1 MSAYFIKHP
10 VIATVIAV
18 VTTLLGLV
26 CLMSLP
32 ISQYPEITPRTI
44 SLRAIYPGA
53 DAQSVADSVATP
65 LEREISGIQGMDYM
79 ASVSS
84 NNGVYHLSAVFSPE
98 TDTDID
104 QVLVNMRYGQASSQ
118 VPTEVI
124 NNGVTIRQQPGLPL
138 LLYSLTSPR
147 PRDLNGDIVTYKD
160 KDGKVREASTPYDSV
175 DLANYAQVKL
185 IDELKRVEGVGEV
198 QVYGAGRYSIRVWLD
213 TVKMAHL
220 NISVA
225 EVNSAISTQNMT
237 NPGGKIGADPVPDGQ
252 EETITVRTQG
262 RLSQPSEFED
272 IIVRQSGSEI
282 VYLKDIAQVELGSS
296 DYSATGRLNGNIN
309 ACVVVFQSPGSN
321 AIATVDRVKALLE
334 KKAVGM
340 PEGINGRVSLDTTTA
355 VRFSI
360 EEIKHTFMEA
370 IVLVALVVFIFLQN
384 LRATL
389 IPLIAVPVSLV
400 STFCVFPL
408 LGFTLNTISLLGMVL
423 AIGLVVDDAI
433 VVVEAVQNHID
444 KGLNPRM
451 AAFAAMQEVSGPVLA
466 IALVLSAVFLPS
478 LLLEGITGTLFKQF
492 AITIAISM
500 LISAFNALT
509 LSPALC
515 ALLLKKSEHSHTPMI
530 ARIAACVLGCAVIA
544 ALIHWH
550 VVGTTLGLGCIVALA
565 FFTFFSKPFFRFFNW
580 AYNHT
585 ANGYTRVCGGLARK
599 LFIALPVLLCF
610 WVAIKPMSDRVP
622 GAFLPDEDQGFVL
635 AALTMKDNTSLQ
647 VAMDANKKFEET
659 LYDPEVVKNLTSVVG
674 INILNSVQTPGAC
687 VAFCELKDWSERPK
701 PSSVIAREMNA
712 RILAAG
718 LPGQAMVL
726 EPPAIPGVGTANGVT
741 MVLQDLEGQGVAYLH
756 EQVQKFEAVAR
767 QRPEVAIC
775 MDMMMAD
782 VPQKFVRL
790 DKERCLYHKVDINTA
805 NGVLAAYNGS
815 SFVNFFNAFGQQWSV
830 YIQARGADRT
840 SLEKMD
846 GFFVTNSEGARVPLA
861 SLVNMEDMYDTEF
874 VMHHNIYNS
883 AKLNVM
889 PKPGYSTQQLMDA
902 MEEVFAQTMDPA
914 KMGMDYEDMS
924 FQEDKVRNSTGLGT
938 IFSMSALF
946 AFLILVA
953 LYEKWTLP
961 ISVFLT
967 VPIAVLGAY
976 AGLYW
981 QDLELNLYAQ
991 VGLVMLVG
999 LAAKNAILVV
1009 EFANLEMERGKSLM
1023 ESTLSAA
1030 RLRLRPI
1037 LMTSLAFILG
1047 CIPLMLSSGSG
1058 ALARNSI
1065 GTVVVVGMT
1074 VATVIGVFLI
1084 PCSYVFIM
1092 RLFRIKFKLNELKE
1106 DPDEVGAREYL
1117 AAHKDD

>member
-1 MSAYFIKHP
+1 MSAFFIKHP

-18 VTTLLGLV
+18 LTTLLGLV
-26 CLMSLP
+26 CMANLP

-44 SLRAIYPGA
+44 SLMAMYPGA
-53 DAQSVADSVATP
+53 DAQSVADSVGTP

-79 ASVSS
+79 TSVSS
-84 NNGVYHLSAVFSPE
+84 NNGVYRLSVVFDPN
-98 TDTDID
+98 TDPDID

-118 VPTEVI
+118 VPSEVI
-124 NNGVTIRQQPGLPL
+124 SSGVTIRQQPGLPL
-138 LLYSLTSPR
+138 MLYSLTSP
-147 PRDLNGDIVTYKD
+147 
-160 KDGKVREASTPYDSV
+160 DGSYNSV
-175 DLANYAQVKL
+175 DLSNYAQVKL

-198 QVYGAGRYSIRVWLD
+198 QVYGAGRYSIRIWLD

-220 NISVA
+220 NIPVA
-225 EVNSAISTQNMT
+225 EVKGAISSQNMT

-252 EETITVRTQG
+252 EQTITMRTQG
-262 RLSQPSEFED
+262 RLTHPSEFED
-272 IIVRQSGSEI
+272 IIVRQRGGQI
-282 VYLKDIAQVELGSS
+282 VYLKDIATVELGAS
-296 DYSATGRLNGNIN
+296 DYSATGRLNGQTN
-309 ACVVVFQSPGSN
+309 ACIAIFQSPGSN
-321 AIATVDRVKALLE
+321 AIATVDRLRKMLE
-334 KKAVGM
+334 AKSATM
-340 PEGINGRVSLDTTTA
+340 PEGIHGEVSLDTTTS
-355 VRFSI
+355 VRYSI

-384 LRATL
+384 FRATL

-408 LGFTLNTISLLGMVL
+408 LGFSLNTISLLGMVL

-433 VVVEAVQNHID
+433 VVVEAVQHHID

-466 IALVLSAVFLPS
+466 IAFVLAAVFLPA
-478 LLLEGITGTLFKQF
+478 LLLKGITGTLFKQF

-515 ALLLKKSEHSHTPMI
+515 ALLLKKSEQNHSRFWVR
-530 ARIAACVLGCAVIA
+530 AVAAVAGA
-544 ALIHWH
+544 ALIYAGIYFDI
-550 VVGTTLGLGCIVALA
+550 VGDMLGYGCIIGLL
-565 FFTFFSKPFFRFFNW
+565 FFAFFSKPFFRFFNW
-580 AYNHT
+580 AYEGT
-585 ANGYTRVCGGLARK
+585 ANGFTRVCGGLARK
-599 LFIALPVLLCF
+599 LFISIPLLVLLWC
-610 WVAIKPMSDRVP
+610 AIKPVADQVP
-622 GAFLPDEDQGFVL
+622 GAFLPDEDQGFLL
-635 AALTMKDNTSLQ
+635 AALNLPDNTSLQ
-647 VAMDANKKFEET
+647 VAMEADKRFEQA
-659 LYDPEVVKNLTSVVG
+659 LNDPTVVKNLVSVVG
-674 INILNSVQTPGAC
+674 INILNGVQTPGAC
-687 VAFCELKDWSERPK
+687 IAFVELKDWSERPE
-701 PSSVIAREMNA
+701 SSADIAKRLQG
-712 RILAAG
+712 RIMQAG

-741 MVLQDLEGQGVAYLH
+741 MVLQDLEGQGVGYLYK
-756 EQVQKFEAVAR
+756 QVQAFEEAAR
-767 QRPEVAIC
+767 KRPEVAVC
-775 MDMMMAD
+775 MDMMMAN

-790 DKERCLYHKVDINTA
+790 DKERCLYHKVDINNA

-815 SFVNFFNAFGQQWSV
+815 AFVNFFNAFGQQWQV
-830 YIQARGADRT
+830 FLQAQGADRT
-840 SLEKMD
+840 GLDKMG
-846 GFFVTNSEGARVPLA
+846 GFFVTNAEGARVPLSA
-861 SLVNMEDMYDTEF
+861 LVDIEDMTDTEF

-883 AKLNVM
+883 AKLNVI
-889 PKPGYSTQQLMDA
+889 PRPGYSTQQLMDA
-902 MEEVFAQTMDPA
+902 MEEVFAQTMDPS
-914 KMGMDYEDMS
+914 KMGMDYQDMS
-924 FQEDKVRNSTGLGT
+924 FQENKVRNSTGLAE
-938 IFSMSALF
+938 IFVMSGIF

-976 AGLYW
+976 VGLW
-981 QDLELNLYAQ
+981 MQRFELNLYAQ

-1009 EFANLEMERGKSLM
+1009 EFANLEMERGKDLM
-1023 ESTLSAA
+1023 TATLTAA

-1037 LMTSLAFILG
+1037 LMTSFAFILG

-1065 GTVVVVGMT
+1065 GTVVVIGMT
-1074 VATVIGVFLI
+1074 VATLVGVFLI

-1092 RLFRIKFKLNELKE
+1092 RLFRIRFKLNELKE

-1117 AAHKDD
+1117 AAHKNDDN